1 MRTRIYFLITAL
13 MLMGLVLSSCAAET
27 ASAQSAPTPPLRT
40 LAVAGQGKA
49 YLTPDV
55 AYINI
60 GVHTE
65 GSEVSDAVSRNTDLA
80 NKVSAAL
87 KAIGIDAKDIQTT
100 YFNIYPQKQFGPNG
114 EEISSQYMVDNTVYV
129 TVRDL
134 SQLGSLLDGAIKA
147 GANQINGIQFDSLQ
161 KDKAITEA
169 RKAAI
174 ANARS
179 QADEMAQSA
188 GVKLGA
194 IQSINAFN
202 SGPIPMFD
210 AKGGQMSIGTGGS
223 APVSA
228 GQLVITVDVN
238 LTYEIQ

>member
-13 MLMGLVLSSCAAET
+13 MLMGLVLSSCASGS
-27 ASAQSAPTPPLRT
+27 ASAQSVPNAPVRT

-65 GSEVSDAVSRNTDLA
+65 GSDVAEALSNNTAQA

-87 KAIGIDAKDIQTT
+87 KAMGIDAKDIQTT
-100 YFNIYPQKQFGPNG
+100 NFNIYPQQQFGPNG
-114 EEISSQYMVDNTVYV
+114 EVLSSKYMVDNGVYV

-134 SQLGSLLDGAIKA
+134 SQLGALLDAAVKA
-147 GANQINGIQFDSLQ
+147 GANQINGIQFDSSQ
-161 KDKAITEA
+161 KEKAITDA

-179 QADEMAQSA
+179 QADEMAQA
-188 GVKLGA
+188 TGVKLGDV
-194 IQSINAFN
+194 QTINAFN

-210 AKGGQMSIGTGGS
+210 AKGGAQLGAGGS
-223 APVSA
+223 VPVSA

-238 LTYEIQ
+238 LTFAIQ